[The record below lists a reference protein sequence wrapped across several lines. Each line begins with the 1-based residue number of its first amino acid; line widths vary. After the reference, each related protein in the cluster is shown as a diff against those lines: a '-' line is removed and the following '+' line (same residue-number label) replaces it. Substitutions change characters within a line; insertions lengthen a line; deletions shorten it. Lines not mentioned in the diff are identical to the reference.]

1 MVNSEI
7 FLKSFVLLD
16 EKVASGKEIPIVRL
30 DSDFINLFNDL
41 QGLSLFFKLFIS
53 GVVNRLNSCYKKDVE
68 QLIIENRKED
78 RIAHSYLQFT
88 LHNSGF
94 IGLTLGLGYLND
106 NGDIVD
112 GKSLCVF
119 ETRSVHMDV
128 NILNENGMS
137 TKPIV
142 VQFI

>member
-1 MVNSEI
+1 MTNSEI
-7 FLKSFVLLD
+7 FLKSFVLSN
-16 EKVASGKEIPIVRL
+16 EKVISGKEISIVRL
-30 DSDFINLFNDL
+30 DENFINLFNSI

-68 QLIIENRKED
+68 QLIIEDRKED
-78 RIAHSYLQFT
+78 RVAHPYLQFT

-106 NGDIVD
+106 NGDIVES
-112 GKSLCVF
+112 KNLCVF
-119 ETRSVHMDV
+119 ETLSVHMDV
-128 NILNENGMS
+128 NILNENGMN

-142 VQFI
+142 VQFV